1 MPEKI
6 LVTSALPYANG
17 PIHLGHLA
25 GAYLPADIFVRYHR
39 LKKNDIVYIC
49 GSDEHGVPIM
59 LRARKEGVAP
69 QEIVDRYHKI
79 IKESF
84 KKFGI
89 GFDYYGRTSSKV
101 HHETSQDFFNTLAGK
116 DEFVLKKEEQLYD
129 PEAGIF
135 LADRFV
141 RGTCPKCKYE
151 EAYGDQCEN
160 CGTSLSPQDLIN
172 PRSAITNAKPVMKE
186 TTHWFLPLEKYQ
198 PELEKWIDQHSDWKP
213 NALGQIKSW
222 FKDGLRDRAVT
233 RDLPWGVP
241 VPKKVAEQAGTDA
254 NGKVLYVWFDAPI
267 GYISASREW
276 AEQKG
281 DPDLWKKY
289 WQEQDTRLIHFIGKD
304 NIVFHC
310 LIFPA
315 MLKAH
320 GQYVL
325 PENVPANEFLNLE
338 GDKLSTSRDY
348 AVWLDKYLE
357 NFEPDSLRY
366 CLASI
371 MPETKDSDFSWKDFQ
386 ARHNNELADIL
397 GNFINRSAIFCHKY
411 FDGKLPQLGE
421 LSDLDK
427 ELIKKLEAAP
437 QNLGGIINSHQYKNY
452 VREAMDLARFANK
465 YFNDKEPWKTRKENP
480 DDCATTIHLCLQ
492 TVRAL
497 GILFD
502 PLLPF
507 TSEKIRVLL
516 NIAQQ
521 EEWDKAANQTLET
534 GHKIN
539 QPEILFAKIEDEP
552 IEEEIKKLKDNQEP
566 EKAADTNLPEFKETI
581 EFDDFGKLDLRV
593 AKVIHC
599 EKVPKTN
606 RLLKLTVEL
615 GQEERTIVSGIAEQ
629 YSAEELVGKN
639 VVVIANLKPV
649 KIRGVESRGM
659 LLTSENDSKLSLLT
673 VMQEIPSGS
682 CIS

>member
-1 MPEKI
+1 
-6 LVTSALPYANG
+6 
-17 PIHLGHLA
+17 
-25 GAYLPADIFVRYHR
+25 
-39 LKKNDIVYIC
+39 
-49 GSDEHGVPIM
+49 M
-59 LRARKEGVAP
+59 LRARNEDISP
-69 QEIVDRYHKI
+69 QEIVDRYHQI
-79 IKESF
+79 IKDSF
-84 KKFGI
+84 EKFGI
-89 GFDYYGRTSSKV
+89 SFDYYGRTSSKM
-101 HHETSQDFFNTLAGK
+101 HRQTSQEFFNTLNDK
-116 DEFVLKKEEQLYD
+116 DEFILKKEKQLYD
-129 PEAGIF
+129 PEAGMF

-151 EAYGDQCEN
+151 DAYGDQCEN

-172 PRSAITNAKPVMKE
+172 PRSAITDAKPVMKE
-186 TTHWFLPLEKYQ
+186 TTHWYLPLEKYQ

-241 VPKKVAEQAGTDA
+241 VPENVAEKAGTDA
-254 NGKVLYVWFDAPI
+254 KGKVLYVWFDAPI

-276 AEQKG
+276 SEQQG
-281 DPDLWKKY
+281 NPDLWKKY

-320 GQYVL
+320 GDYVL

-366 CLASI
+366 CLGSI

-397 GNFINRSAIFCHKY
+397 GNFINRTAIFCHKY
-411 FDGKLPQLGE
+411 FDGQLPESGTLNDLDNELIAKLKSAPKKAGE
-421 LSDLDK
+421 LID
-427 ELIKKLEAAP
+427 
-437 QNLGGIINSHQYKNY
+437 SHQYKNY
-452 VREAMDLARFANK
+452 IREAMDLARFANK

-480 DDCATTIHLCLQ
+480 EDCATTIHLCIQ
-492 TVRAL
+492 TVRTL

-507 TSEKIRVLL
+507 TSKRIRKLL
-516 NIAQQ
+516 NIPNQ
-521 EEWDKAANQTLET
+521 EKWDDASKLLLKV
-534 GHKIN
+534 GLKIN
-539 QPEILFAKIEDEP
+539 QPEILFAKIEDDIINAE
-552 IEEEIKKLKDNQEP
+552 IEKLKKAQLPEQEV
-566 EKAADTNLPEFKETI
+566 ETSIPEFKETI
-581 EFDDFGKLDLRV
+581 EFDDFSKLDLRV
-593 AKVIHC
+593 AKVIKA
-599 EKVPKTN
+599 EKVPKTS
-606 RLLKLTVEL
+606 RLLQLSVKL
-615 GQEERTIVSGIAEQ
+615 GKEERTIVSGIAEQ
-629 YSAEELVGKN
+629 YDPQELVGKN
-639 VVVIANLKPV
+639 VVIIANLKPV

-659 LLTSENDSKLSLLT
+659 LLTSENDGKLSLLT
-673 VMQEIPSGS
+673 VMQDIPSGS
-682 CIS
+682 QVS